1 MILSVSMSVSV
12 LAASTLLRVATRYA
26 IAKIRIISS
35 KISHKFDVESS
46 SEEPDSGEELAS
58 SITLFQ
64 VKVVIVAQGEFPV
77 LVNSSVILFPL
88 SS

>member
-1 MILSVSMSVSV
+1 MSVSV
-12 LAASTLLRVATRYA
+12 LTASTLLRVTTKYA
-26 IAKIRIISS
+26 VAKIRIIIS
-35 KISHKFDVESS
+35 KISHILDVESS

-58 SITLFQ
+58 PIMLFQ